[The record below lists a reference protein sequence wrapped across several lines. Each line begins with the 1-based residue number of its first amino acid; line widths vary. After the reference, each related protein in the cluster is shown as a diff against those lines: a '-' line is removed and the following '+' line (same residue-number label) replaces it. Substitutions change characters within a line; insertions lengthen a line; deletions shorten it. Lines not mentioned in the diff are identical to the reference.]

1 MADRASAKKIIDDKR
16 IDEIR
21 PIAKKLNR
29 LKLKIRDLELELLN
43 NKNLYNDA
51 IEEFIELRAYQD
63 STAVLN
69 LTYEM
74 AKLKSERALV
84 LRQSERGMSLQARR
98 RSR

>member
-1 MADRASAKKIIDDKR
+1 MADRASAKKIIEDKR

-43 NKNLYNDA
+43 NKNQYNDA

-98 RSR
+98 RSQ

>member
-16 IDEIR
+16 VHEVR
-21 PIAKKLNR
+21 PIAKKINR
-29 LKLKIRDLELELLN
+29 LKIKIRELELELLD
-43 NKNLYNDA
+43 NKNQYNDA

-74 AKLKSERALV
+74 AKLKSERALA
-84 LRQSERGMSLQARR
+84 LRQSERGISQARR